1 MAKKNKSPKKGAEYR
16 HKRRVKSVIIAY
28 TVVAILLAGI
38 GTAGYFGVKTVAL
51 KISDIKAQKAADEEA
66 ALLAEE
72 AAKEA
77 EIAAVLAEQDEE
89 AAEDEAAEEEPAE
102 EEYTEQDLLEE
113 VVQACIDD
121 MSIEDKVAGL
131 FIVTPEQLTGTDKVT
146 KAGDGTKEALDKY
159 PVGGIIYSGSNVKD
173 SDQLKEMLDNTIS
186 FSKYPL
192 FLAINEELG
201 AASTLTKPLKLEK
214 TKSAKELGD
223 SGDASLTY
231 ESYRALGETLNS
243 YGFNLNFAPL
253 ADISAEGV
261 DSPLSDRIFSG
272 DITLASNLVASSVEG
287 LKENGVS
294 SAVMHFPGQGSVEGD
309 TTKGM
314 ASTSRSI
321 DDFKMNDIAVFQA
334 AIESGCDMITVGHF
348 TASELTGDETLPCS
362 LSKEVMTDL
371 LRGEY
376 QYNGVIIT
384 DALNKKAIS
393 EYYGAG
399 EAAVKALK
407 AGADMILMPE
417 NFEEAYSEVLQ
428 AVADGNIS
436 EQRIND
442 SLARVYRIKY
452 RSTIEE

>member
-1 MAKKNKSPKKGAEYR
+1 MASKNKSPKSGAEYR
-16 HKRRVKSVIIAY
+16 RKRRVRSVIIAY
-28 TVVAILLAGI
+28 VVVAIIIVGIGAGGYIGISTLAGKLSDRKE
-38 GTAGYFGVKTVAL
+38 AKEAEVA
-51 KISDIKAQKAADEEA
+51 AAEA
-66 ALLAEE
+66 AEE

-77 EIAAVLAEQDEE
+77 EIAAVLAEQKAEKEAEE
-89 AAEDEAAEEEPAE
+89 AEEAVEE
-102 EEYTEQDLLEE
+102 EEYTETDLLEE
-113 VVQACIDD
+113 VVQACIED

-146 KAGDGTKEALDKY
+146 KAGDGTKEALEKY
-159 PVGGIIYSGSNVKD
+159 PVGGIIYSSGNVKD
-173 SDQLKEMLDNTIS
+173 SEQLKEMLNNTIS
-186 FSKYPL
+186 FSKYPI

-201 AASTLTKPLKLEK
+201 KASVLTKPLKLDA
-214 TKSAKELGD
+214 TKSAKELGEA
-223 SGDASLTY
+223 GDANLTY
-231 ESYRALGETLNS
+231 ESYRLLGETLSS
-243 YGFNLNFAPL
+243 YGFNLDFAPVADL
-253 ADISAEGV
+253 AIEGV
-261 DSPLSDRIFSG
+261 ESPINDRIFSS
-272 DITLASNLVASSVEG
+272 DVTLACNLVAASVEG

-294 SAVMHFPGQGSVEGD
+294 SAVMHFPGQGSVDGD
-309 TTKGM
+309 TSKEM
-314 ASTSRSI
+314 AGTSRTL
-321 DDFKMNDIAVFQA
+321 DDYKMNDIAVFQA

-348 TASELTGDETLPCS
+348 TDPELTGDETTPCS

-384 DALNKKAIS
+384 DALNKKAVA

-407 AGADMILMPE
+407 SGADMILMPE
-417 NFEEAYSEVLQ
+417 KFEEAYAEVLQ